1 MSELRFNVDVTKS
14 ATSAECV
21 VLMAPR
27 KTWDGG
33 WPSGAALP
41 KPLAQAARASAA
53 GLESGP
59 NGASAETRL
68 DGRRIVSVVLP
79 DSGSRHNSPARNE
92 AVLASLRSVKARG
105 HVLILTALD
114 APAHDEAVA
123 VAIGRAF
130 PSFSRKTG
138 SSKPLVVDI
147 AATDPK
153 GRTLAFDTRTQSIVR
168 GSRWAAE
175 LVDTPTSELHTDT
188 FVARARALVK
198 GLKGVKITEIVGDAL
213 LKKGLGGIHAVG
225 RAAITA
231 PRLLILEYK
240 PKKARRTVALVGK
253 GIVFDTGG
261 LSLKP
266 TANMC
271 SMKGDMGGA
280 AAVVGAFDALVR
292 SGCKDHLFALAP
304 LAENAIGSK
313 SYRNDD
319 ILTMHSGHTV
329 EINNTDA
336 EGRLL
341 LGDGVSYAARQ
352 LRADVIVDVAT
363 LTGAQLV
370 ATGLRHA
377 AVVSNRASLEAHAVT
392 CGRDTGDLVH
402 PLPFAPEFYQSEFAS
417 VVADMRNS
425 VKDRSNAQSSC
436 AAQFVWAHIDDV
448 NPHWLHIDIAGP
460 AWRNER
466 GTGFGVGLLAAIV
479 EELKPSDLAD

>member
-1 MSELRFNVDVTKS
+1 MSDLRFNVDVTKAS
-14 ATSAECV
+14 KAAECV
-21 VLMAPR
+21 VLLAPR
-27 KTWDGG
+27 KTWNGG
-33 WPSGAALP
+33 WPGSALP
-41 KPLAQAARASAA
+41 KDVAEAARAAAA
-53 GLESGP
+53 GLESGTG
-59 NGASAETRL
+59 GASAETRV
-68 DGRRIVSVVLP
+68 DGRRVVSIVLP
-79 DSGSRHNSPARNE
+79 DRVSRHNGPARHE
-92 AVLASLRSVKARG
+92 TVLGMLRGVRAKGR
-105 HVLILTALD
+105 VLIVSALD
-114 APAHDEAVA
+114 VPAHDEAVA

-130 PSFSRKTG
+130 PEFDRKTG
-138 SSKPLVVDI
+138 NAKPTEVDI

-153 GRTLAFDTRTQSIVR
+153 GRALAFDERTQAIVR

-175 LVDTPTSELHTDT
+175 LVDTPTAELHTDT
-188 FVARARALVK
+188 FVARARTLLK
-198 GLKGVKITEIVGDAL
+198 DLKGVKITVIEGEAL

-225 RAAITA
+225 RAAITP
-231 PRLLILEYK
+231 PRMLILEHS
-240 PKKARRTVALVGK
+240 PKKARRKVALVGK
-253 GIVFDTGG
+253 GVVYDTGG

-280 AAVVGAFDALVR
+280 AAVVAAFDVLVR
-292 SGCKDHLFALAP
+292 SGCKEHLFALAP
-304 LAENAIGSK
+304 LAENAIGSR

-341 LGDGVSYAARQ
+341 LADGVSWAARE
-352 LRADVIVDVAT
+352 LEADVIIDVAT

-377 AVVSNRASLEAHAVT
+377 AVVSNRAGLEALAVT

-402 PLPFAPEFYQSEFAS
+402 PLPFAPEFYQAEFNS
-417 VVADMRNS
+417 PVADMRNS
-425 VKDRSNAQSSC
+425 VKDRANAQSSC
-436 AAQFVWAHIDDV
+436 AAQFVWSHIDDV

-466 GTGFGVGLLAAIV
+466 GTGYGVGLLAAIV
-479 EELKPSDLAD
+479 EELKPSDLAE